1 MSTNGPQEI
10 KPKRIRSRNSYRSTI
25 NPRGYYGKF
34 INVQGPYKRVTTGS
48 ITGNTTIEDST
59 KMSVSNLIKESI
71 LKKIANKHVNRYMK
85 TSDGKALKAA
95 VSELIQ
101 KKKNER
107 PKII

>member
-1 MSTNGPQEI
+1 MSTKGTRKI
-10 KPKRIRSRNSYRSTI
+10 KPRIIGSIHPSRPTI
-25 NPRGYYGKF
+25 NPFGYYGKF

-48 ITGNTTIEDST
+48 ITGDTTIEDST
-59 KMSVSNLIKESI
+59 KTSVSNLIKESI
-71 LKKIANKHVNRYMK
+71 LKKIANKHVNKYMK

-101 KKKNER
+101 KKKHER

>member
-1 MSTNGPQEI
+1 MSINGPQDV
-10 KPKRIRSRNSYRSTI
+10 KPRTFRSRKSFRPTR
-25 NPRGYYGKF
+25 NPFGYYGKF
-34 INVQGPYKRVTTGS
+34 IKVQGPYKRVTTGS
-48 ITGNTTIEDST
+48 ITGDTTIEDST
-59 KMSVSNLIKESI
+59 KTSVSNLIKESI

-101 KKKNER
+101 KKKHER

>member
-1 MSTNGPQEI
+1 MSINEPREI
-10 KPKRIRSRNSYRSTI
+10 KPKRIRSKNSFRATI
-25 NPRGYYGKF
+25 NPHGYYKRF
-34 INVQGPYKRVTTGS
+34 INVQGPYKRVTAGS
-48 ITGNTTIEDST
+48 ITCNTAITDST
-59 KMSVSNLIKESI
+59 ETSVSNLIKESI

-85 TSDGKALKAA
+85 TPDGKELKAA